1 MRFSVAFTLFLA
13 LAALLLLAA
22 LSVSAKA
29 ENEDRWVRQTIR
41 KQYRACDHWGCRIV
55 YRDVQVRHYRA
66 PVYGYSRR
74 EDDERWE
81 TRDPQS
87 ERGVQCKDSGP
98 VRVVGGKHLT
108 QPGAI
113 KDAVGRWES
122 SIGYDFGEKFANMEN
137 ARGYKWRCDKASTV
151 ETTIGRVGEG
161 IANAVTGG
169 NADAYYKRCVVLAT
183 PCMQPVL
190 RGDRDGDHR

>member
-1 MRFSVAFTLFLA
+1 MKYAIATLIFVTLMA
-13 LAALLLLAA
+13 LFMIMALT
-22 LSVSAKA
+22 VGDAKA
-29 ENEDRWVRQTIR
+29 AEVCGYIS
-41 KQYRACDHWGCRIV
+41 KAYRGHWSGDIV
-55 YRDVQVRHYRA
+55 YRRVYSCRPERHYYAA
-66 PVYGYSRR
+66 PRR
-74 EDDERWE
+74 DYDDDDRWE
-81 TRDPQS
+81 RRDPQS

-113 KDAVGRWES
+113 KDAVARWET

-183 PCMQPVL
+183 PCMQPVV
-190 RGDRDGDHR
+190 RGDRDGSR